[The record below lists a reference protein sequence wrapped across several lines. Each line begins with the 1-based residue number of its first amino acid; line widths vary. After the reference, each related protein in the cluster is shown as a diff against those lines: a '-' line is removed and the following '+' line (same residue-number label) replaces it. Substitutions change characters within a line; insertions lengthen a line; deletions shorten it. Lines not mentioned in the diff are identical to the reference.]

1 MKPVISTSPDRVRTP
16 LRVDSPRIGTIRP
29 RSATEI
35 GPSNWTLGCETLDRD
50 FADWDQYRDYIAPLG
65 LKTIRLQA
73 GWAKCERVRGPSASI
88 ASRCNTRLPE
98 GASLSYAN
106 NTFTLN
112 VEVDLKRATTIVFR

>member
-29 RSATEI
+29 R
-35 GPSNWTLGCETLDRD
+35 
-50 FADWDQYRDYIAPLG
+50 
-65 LKTIRLQA
+65 
-73 GWAKCERVRGPSASI
+73 SASI

-112 VEVDLKRATTIVFR
+112 VEVDLKRATMIVFR